1 MYATYEWMGFIL
13 KKKSRNKTMSTRYQT
28 VQDPD
33 VRQPLPPNYGYYQ
46 EQLFMQPDKRLTT
59 LNSDNNCGH
68 VELIDPNNELKRYSN
83 AALTGSAHPRT
94 RIAPIIPAR
103 STDIEY
109 WRDSPMTTLSI
120 INSRKKQYPTLAG
133 YNTEELTDLQCL
145 QPDLRLSLGNQTWAS
160 PLVQTIQ
167 PGVYTLPTAYDPINT
182 DFNIDEATQFEPI
195 RQDRPVGNVV
205 FRPED
210 PSVPP
215 NQESEKAA
223 PTVEAYEPIKS
234 SSKKKAPK
242 PTPNPPTKPKR
253 RSVSPEPAGSRSAS
267 TSPARPSDF
276 NTRQA
281 GLSGYQHPLVEDDVS
296 VYNVFDPRFSGYGSD
311 NRNYLEPMLRQP
323 RYFYD
328 DVDAIRRPNY
338 IVRSKLD
345 SCVTVF
351 GDQYGPMRTDQKT
364 LNQLRPLAEQAYLNN
379 NLNYRNDL
387 MESLMRKKNSEK
399 WQDRAA
405 PKYTTRQSL
414 K

>member
-1 MYATYEWMGFIL
+1 
-13 KKKSRNKTMSTRYQT
+13 MSTRYQT

-33 VRQPLPPNYGYYQ
+33 VRQPLPPNYNYYQ
-46 EQLFMQPDKRLTT
+46 EQLFLQPDKSLTT

-68 VELIDPNNELKRYSN
+68 VELIDPNNELKHFSN

-94 RIAPIIPAR
+94 RIAPILTAR

-120 INSRKKQYPTLAG
+120 INSRKKQYPSLAG
-133 YNTEELTDLQCL
+133 YNTEDLTDLQCL
-145 QPDLRLSLGNQTWAS
+145 QPDLRQSLGNQTWAS

-167 PGVYTLPTAYDPINT
+167 PGVYTLPTTYDPINT
-182 DFNIDEATQFEPI
+182 DFNIDETTQFEPI

-210 PSVPP
+210 AKAKPEPDTM
-215 NQESEKAA
+215 ES
-223 PTVEAYEPIKS
+223 YEPISTHAKPASKPTKTKKKKKRARDVSPDS
-234 SSKKKAPK
+234 SS
-242 PTPNPPTKPKR
+242 
-253 RSVSPEPAGSRSAS
+253 SRSAS
-267 TSPARPSDF
+267 SSPRPPNF
-276 NTRQA
+276 NMRQA
-281 GLSGYQHPLVEDDVS
+281 GVSGYQHPLVEDDVS
-296 VYNVFDPRFSGYGSD
+296 VYNVFDPRFAGYGSD
-311 NRNYLEPMLRQP
+311 NRNYLEPMLRQT

-345 SCVTVF
+345 SCATVF

-399 WQDRAA
+399 WQERAA

>member
-1 MYATYEWMGFIL
+1 
-13 KKKSRNKTMSTRYQT
+13 MSTRYQT

-33 VRQPLPPNYGYYQ
+33 VRQPLPPNYDYYQ

-68 VELIDPNNELKRYSN
+68 VELIDPNNELKLYSN
-83 AALTGSAHPRT
+83 AALTGLAHPRT

-133 YNTEELTDLQCL
+133 YNTEDLTDLQCL
-145 QPDLRLSLGNQTWAS
+145 QPDLRQSLGNQTWAS

-205 FRPED
+205 FRPEEPKASAAAD
-210 PSVPP
+210 LT
-215 NQESEKAA
+215 ES
-223 PTVEAYEPIKS
+223 YEPISTKSTKSTQSNPPAKS
-234 SSKKKAPK
+234 SNNKTKESKKESKGK
-242 PTPNPPTKPKR
+242 LTPPSIRVRET
-253 RSVSPEPAGSRSAS
+253 SPSPDSSGSRSAS
-267 TSPARPSDF
+267 TSPSPPSDF
-276 NTRQA
+276 NTRRA
-281 GLSGYQHPLVEDDVS
+281 GMSGYQHPLVEDDVS
-296 VYNVFDPRFSGYGSD
+296 VYNVFDPRFAGYGSD
-311 NRNYLEPMLRQP
+311 NRNYMEPMLRQT

-387 MESLMRKKNSEK
+387 MESLMRKKNSER

-405 PKYTTRQSL
+405 PKYTTRQTL

>member
-1 MYATYEWMGFIL
+1 
-13 KKKSRNKTMSTRYQT
+13 MSTRYQT
-28 VQDPD
+28 VQDPE
-33 VRQPLPPNYGYYQ
+33 VRQPLPPNYNYYQ
-46 EQLFMQPDKRLTT
+46 EHLFLQPDKSLTT

-68 VELIDPNNELKRYSN
+68 VELIDPNNELKQFSN
-83 AALTGSAHPRT
+83 AALTGQAHPRT
-94 RIAPIIPAR
+94 RIAPIMAAR

-120 INSRKKQYPTLAG
+120 INSRKKQYPSLAG

-145 QPDLRLSLGNQTWAS
+145 QPDLRQSLGNQTWAS

-167 PGVYTLPTAYDPINT
+167 PGVYTLPTTYDPINN

-205 FRPED
+205 FRPVD
-210 PSVPP
+210 PPAQP
-215 NQESEKAA
+215 DPATGDLTES
-223 PTVEAYEPIKS
+223 YEPISTKAASSS
-234 SSKKKAPK
+234 SSKAASSKTSKIP
-242 PTPNPPTKPKR
+242 PPPTKPKSR
-253 RSVSPEPAGSRSAS
+253 RSARDASPGADSRSGS
-267 TSPARPSDF
+267 SSPAPPSDI
-276 NTRQA
+276 NTRRA
-281 GLSGYQHPLVEDDVS
+281 GISGYQHPLVEDDVS
-296 VYNVFDPRFSGYGSD
+296 VYNVFDPRFAGYGSD